1 MFKYELGQELK
12 DIVTGFSGIVMCR
25 SEYFTGCKH
34 YGLASKALSKE
45 GKVNEWEYFDES
57 RLVLVSKK
65 KFFRPRRAEADKRS
79 RPQSTDDR
87 IREATP

>member
-65 KFFRPRRAEADKRS
+65 KVF
-79 RPQSTDDR
+79 DR
-87 IREATP
+87 EGLKPTSGPGHNPPMIG